1 MTTLGTAASFLK
13 ASHVSR
19 NRHGHAE
26 VTAAVLYV
34 LMYKVYNA
42 YTEGVDEGQEP
53 KSFSDWR
60 KQAELESPQFHFW
73 SLTLHFQR
81 TTLIFVQ
88 SLSEEHF
95 QHFKSACHS
104 LSPWYFF
111 FRQHHYTRWLSVHI
125 RDMECIETEIPAI
138 AGKLIKPVVHF
149 PGFLLIKRMTKIT
162 RSPKLTEELSA

>member
-1 MTTLGTAASFLK
+1 MKASVTTLGTAASFPK

-26 VTAAVLYV
+26 VTAAALYV
-34 LMYKVYNA
+34 LMYKAYNA
-42 YTEGVDEGQEP
+42 YTEGVVEGEEP

-73 SLTLHFQR
+73 SLTLHFQL

-95 QHFKSACHS
+95 QLYKNACQS
-104 LSPWYFF
+104 LSLW
-111 FRQHHYTRWLSVHI
+111 
-125 RDMECIETEIPAI
+125 
-138 AGKLIKPVVHF
+138 
-149 PGFLLIKRMTKIT
+149 
-162 RSPKLTEELSA
+162 